1 MYISPGQNSR
11 PDIVLGLAAAIDWA
25 EVLQGGLAMASA
37 DIAVV
42 DVAVTFVAAVFAA
55 VVSAEI
61 PA

>member
-11 PDIVLGLAAAIDWA
+11 PDIVLGLAAATDCV
-25 EVLQGGLAMASA
+25 EVLQGGFGLASA

-42 DVAVTFVAAVFAA
+42 DVAVTFVAAVFAV